1 MTLGLAM
8 PFLDT
13 VTKAPSIRKEIDKL
27 DLIKIKKFCSMMDT
41 VQRMK
46 QQITDWDMY
55 IILRLVNIAK
65 PYLKKRLVPKIYKA
79 LLKLNNKKTHSSVQ
93 SSHSVMSDSLWPHES

>member
-46 QQITDWDMY
+46 QQITD
-55 IILRLVNIAK
+55 
-65 PYLKKRLVPKIYKA
+65 
-79 LLKLNNKKTHSSVQ
+79 
-93 SSHSVMSDSLWPHES
+93 